1 MTQFEIDRNRRL
13 NSKYTQF
20 YPGQKY
26 EIVRLLVRRAAN
38 LKLIVKVTAGA
49 LLGIAGLMMIVVLPC
64 LLAGFGR

>member
-13 NSKYTQF
+13 NSCYARF

-26 EIVRLLVRRAAN
+26 EIVRLLVRRAVN
-38 LKLIVKVTAGA
+38 LKLIIKVAAGM

-64 LLAGFGR
+64 LLASFGR